1 MHKKCVIW
9 CIIYYDNEGGKF
21 VRATTLVFPVME
33 KPIQKILLG
42 QKKQGFGV
50 GKWNGF
56 GGKIED
62 NETVLEC
69 AVRELREEAGLKTQK
84 ENLVWAGRIDFI
96 FEEQPNLDHP
106 VDIYL
111 TWEWEGQLVETDE
124 MKPKWFFAHEIP
136 FSSMWE
142 DDIHWIP
149 KMLVGEKF
157 TGKCIFFPDGE
168 KVKAI
173 SFQNKH

>member
-1 MHKKCVIW
+1 MYNILQDK
-9 CIIYYDNEGGKF
+9 GGKF
-21 VRATTLVFPVME
+21 VKATTLVFPVME

-42 QKKQGFGV
+42 RKKQGFGV

-62 NETVLEC
+62 NETILEC
-69 AVRELREEAGLKTQK
+69 AVRELREETGLRTQK
-84 ENLVWAGRIDFI
+84 ENLVWTGRIDFV

-111 TWEWEGQLVETDE
+111 TWRWEGKLRETNE
-124 MKPKWFFAHEIP
+124 MYPKWFLIQEIP
-136 FSSMWE
+136 FASMWA
-142 DDIHWIP
+142 DDVHWIP
-149 KMLVGEKF
+149 KMLTGEKF
-157 TGKCIFFPDGE
+157 LGKCIFFPDGE

-173 SFQNKH
+173 SFRDML